1 MKYYPIKS
9 RVLSWGFEM
18 FKPDLKEALELAA
31 EYSVIPVSREIYAD
45 IITPI
50 QALRAVRSI
59 SSRCYL
65 LESVEGGEKW
75 GRYSFI
81 GFDPLIEVKCKDGV
95 LNINNGTSVTQET
108 KDPASAVRK
117 ILGEYKSPRLP
128 FLPPFTGG
136 FVGYFAYDY
145 VKYTE
150 PKLKFSSTDDTGFAD
165 MDLMLFDKVV
175 AFDHLRQKIT
185 VIINVK
191 SRELETAY
199 NKAALDI
206 DNLINMIKTHVS
218 GSFVPGKLLSPFKAE
233 MDEGEYGEMVE
244 KIKHFIREGDIFQ
257 AVPSNRLEASF
268 EGSLFN
274 TYRVLRTTNPSPY
287 MFYLKFGDMEI
298 TGASPETLIKL
309 KDGELSTYP
318 IAGTKPRGAT
328 DEEDRLIEESLLKD
342 EKELSEHNM
351 LVDLGRNDLGRI
363 SKFGSVKV
371 KDYMKVQKYSYV
383 MHITSVVTG
392 VIGEGL
398 DALDAINATLPAGTL
413 SGAPKIRAMEIID
426 GLEKSRRGIYGGAI
440 GYIDFTGNMDVC
452 IGIRMCVKKD
462 NKVYVR
468 SGGGVVAASDPASE
482 YRESANKAK
491 AVIEALEL
499 SREVLD

>member
-1 MKYYPIKS
+1 
-9 RVLSWGFEM
+9 M
-18 FKPDLKEALELAA
+18 FKPDMEMAKKLSG
-31 EYSVIPVSREIYAD
+31 EYSVIPVSREIFAD
-45 IITPI
+45 MITPI
-50 QALRAVRSI
+50 QALMAVKSV

-81 GFDPLIEVKCKDGV
+81 GFDPIIEVTCKDGI
-95 LNINNGTSVTQET
+95 LNINNGTSIQLNT

-117 ILGEYKSPRLP
+117 ILKDYKSPRLS

-136 FVGYFAYDY
+136 FVGYFAYDF

-150 PKLKFSSTDDTGFAD
+150 TGLKFSSNDDTNFYD
-165 MDLMLFDKVV
+165 MDLMLFDKVI

-185 VIINVK
+185 VIINIK
-191 SRELETAY
+191 SSELETAY
-199 NKAALDI
+199 NKAMIDI
-206 DNLINMIKTHVS
+206 ESLIKTMKKGAMCPAVS
-218 GSFVPGKLLSPFKAE
+218 GKLLSSFRAE
-233 MDEGEYGEMVE
+233 MTGDEYAEIVKKAKTY
-244 KIKHFIREGDIFQ
+244 IKEGDIFQ
-257 AVPSNRLEASF
+257 VVPSNRLEADF

-309 KDGELSTYP
+309 KDGELATYP
-318 IAGTKPRGAT
+318 IAGTKPRGRT
-328 DEEDRLIEESLLKD
+328 DEEDKRTETSLLKD
-342 EKELSEHNM
+342 EKELAEHNM
-351 LVDLGRNDLGRI
+351 LVDLGRNDLGKI
-363 SKFGSVKV
+363 SEFGSVKV

-392 VIGEGL
+392 KLKSGL
-398 DALDAINATLPAGTL
+398 DAFDAINATLPAGTL

-426 GLEKSRRGIYGGAI
+426 TLEKSRRGIYGGAI

-452 IGIRMCVKKD
+452 IAIRMCVKKD
-462 NKVYVR
+462 GKIYIR
-468 SGGGVVAASDPASE
+468 SGGGVVADSNPISE
-482 YRESANKAK
+482 YKETADKAR
-491 AVIEALEL
+491 AVIEAVEL
-499 SREVLD
+499 SQEVQD

>member
-1 MKYYPIKS
+1 
-9 RVLSWGFEM
+9 M
-18 FKPDLKEALELAA
+18 FKPDIKKAKELAR
-31 EYSVIPVSREIYAD
+31 EYSVIPVSREIFAD
-45 IITPI
+45 MLTPI
-50 QALRAVRSI
+50 QALMAVRSI

-81 GFDPLIEVKCKDGV
+81 GFDPIYEVICKDGV
-95 LNINNGTSVTQET
+95 LSMNNGASVTMET

-117 ILGEYKSPRLP
+117 ILGEYKSPRLS

-150 PKLKFSSTDDTGFAD
+150 PGLKFSSADDTGFAD
-165 MDLMLFDKVV
+165 MDLMLFDKVI

-191 SRELETAY
+191 SSELETAY
-199 NKAALDI
+199 NKAVLDI
-206 DNLINMIKTHVS
+206 DGLIRTMKSAAPASSVQ
-218 GSFVPGKLLSPFKAE
+218 GKLLSSFRAE
-233 MDEGEYGEMVE
+233 MTEAEYAETVE
-244 KIKHFIREGDIFQ
+244 KTRGFIREGDIFQ
-257 AVPSNRLEASF
+257 AVPSNRLEADF

-309 KDGELSTYP
+309 KDGELFTYP
-318 IAGTKPRGAT
+318 IAGTKPRGRT
-328 DEEDRLIEESLLKD
+328 DEEDRRIEEALLKD
-342 EKELSEHNM
+342 EKELAEHNM
-351 LVDLGRNDLGRI
+351 LVDLGRNDLGKI
-363 SKFGSVKV
+363 SEFGSVKV
-371 KDYMKVQKYSYV
+371 KDYMLVQKYSYV

-392 VIGEGL
+392 RIRDGL
-398 DALDAINATLPAGTL
+398 DALDAVNATLPAGTL

-426 GLEKSRRGIYGGAI
+426 SLEKSRRGVYGGAI
-440 GYIDFTGNMDVC
+440 GYIDFTGNMDAC
-452 IGIRMCVKKD
+452 IAIRMCVKK
-462 NKVYVR
+462 NGKIYIR
-468 SGGGVVAASDPASE
+468 SGGGVVADSDPVSE
-482 YRESANKAK
+482 YRESADKAR
-491 AVIEALEL
+491 AVVEAVEL
-499 SREVLD
+499 SQEVSD